1 MAKESCLD
9 SQAEKTFSAAE
20 HGKWVEKK
28 IRQEPE
34 KPNDGIYVICH
45 LTPHLH
51 LSAYLGN

>member
-28 IRQEPE
+28 NTAR
-34 KPNDGIYVICH
+34 
-45 LTPHLH
+45 
-51 LSAYLGN
+51 A